1 MCWGVNR
8 QQATLAE
15 GLVSEGLVSEG
26 LASEGLASEGLVRGP
41 KWGGHQPAR
50 ESSCVTN
57 CECWQG
63 VATRILIA
71 PLDHASGMVSNL
83 S

>member
-26 LASEGLASEGLVRGP
+26 LVSEGLARGP

-63 VATRILIA
+63 VATRTLIA